1 MGMGFS
7 KLFGGDKPLI
17 KIRCV
22 FINRSNEV
30 VVSEDGVDSGSA
42 SISSD
47 TDNADGN
54 TATDTDYRTVG
65 CIQWRQKEK
74 MKTTVVVENENAE
87 N

>member
-74 MKTTVVVENENAE
+74 MKTTVVENENVE

>member
-1 MGMGFS
+1 MGFS
-7 KLFGGDKPLI
+7 GLFCGDKPLI

-30 VVSEDGVDSGSA
+30 VVGEDGVDSGSA

-47 TDNADGN
+47 TDNADDN
-54 TATDTDYRTVG
+54 TATDTDTDYRTVG

-74 MKTTVVVENENAE
+74 MKTTVVENENAE

>member
-17 KIRCV
+17 KMHCV
-22 FINRSNEV
+22 FINRSNDV
-30 VVSEDGVDSGSA
+30 VVGEDGVDSGSA

-47 TDNADGN
+47 NTDDN